1 METRRRPVSGT
12 IAGSHIVKCTLALTL
27 AVQLAPFATHA
38 QARKFQPYE
47 LPKHYASLLTYHMM
61 AARPVGPMQIE
72 VLIKSVSQT
81 QGDYWTHRLIDCV
94 GKRMKMLGESRTLEG
109 LETAVEHEKWDLVPP
124 GDEIIWRESCRELL
138 RQTK

>member
-1 METRRRPVSGT
+1 LQLTR
-12 IAGSHIVKCTLALTL
+12 K
-27 AVQLAPFATHA
+27 
-38 QARKFQPYE
+38 RKFQPYE

-72 VLIKSVSQT
+72 VIIKSVSQT
-81 QGDYWTHRLIDCV
+81 HGDYWTHRLIDCV
-94 GKRMKMLGESRTLEG
+94 GKRMKMLGDSKTLEG